1 MIQYMYN
8 KEYSMNELQELILL
22 PKISHTWK
30 QFVFNDY
37 GEIFILY
44 IYQINDK
51 WKVC

>member
-37 GEIFILY
+37 GEDIYRYFIY
-44 IYQINDK
+44 ISNK
-51 WKVC
+51 W

>member
-37 GEIFILY
+37 GEDIFFIY
-44 IYQINDK
+44 ISNK
-51 WKVC
+51 W